1 MEVQGVGVWVCIY
14 NIYIYIFYIY
24 IIYIYISVC
33 VCMYTV
39 AHRVNPIYFAKI
51 RLLQIKML

>member
-14 NIYIYIFYIY
+14 IYLSIYLSIY
-24 IIYIYISVC
+24 LR

-39 AHRVNPIYFAKI
+39 ADRVNPIYFAKI

>member
-1 MEVQGVGVWVCIY
+1 MEVQGVGAWVCVY
-14 NIYIYIFYIY
+14 M
-24 IIYIYISVC
+24 C